1 MTGKS
6 RSDSAAEPRTCLD
19 RCDLAQGRSLFVY
32 GGPGMRTPFRAGI
45 TVLALTCGSL
55 LGVVGYVCAESAGAK
70 PLIANRGAIGPWE
83 KFVLG

>member
-1 MTGKS
+1 
-6 RSDSAAEPRTCLD
+6 
-19 RCDLAQGRSLFVY
+19 
-32 GGPGMRTPFRAGI
+32 MRTPFRAGI